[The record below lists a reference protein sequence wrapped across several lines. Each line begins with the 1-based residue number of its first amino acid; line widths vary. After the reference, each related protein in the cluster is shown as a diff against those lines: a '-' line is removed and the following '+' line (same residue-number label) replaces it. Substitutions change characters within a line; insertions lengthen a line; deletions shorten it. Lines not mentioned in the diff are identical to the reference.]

1 MRATGATA
9 VHVPVIVLV
18 PTVLVADAAAQ
29 VPDNA
34 PVYPELQVGAHG
46 VAPTASVAVQPLL
59 AELAGSPIPLVKS
72 QLCGEHVPR

>member
-1 MRATGATA
+1 MLIVTLIQKQPNPTHNPIMRATGATP

-46 VAPTASVAVQPLL
+46 VAPKASVAL
-59 AELAGSPIPLVKS
+59 
-72 QLCGEHVPR
+72 